1 MVKKKKLLKDKALKE
16 HDPITELPRSNS
28 SIFFFFFPYLTI
40 LLAAETPR
48 EKET

>member
-28 SIFFFFFPYLTI
+28 SIFFFPYLTI

>member
-28 SIFFFFFPYLTI
+28 SIFFFPPYLTI

>member
-28 SIFFFFFPYLTI
+28 SIFFFFPYLTI